1 MEEMKRK
8 IIDVVEQYV
17 EVDED
22 VPVDVV
28 KDDVE
33 FGTVYNIRGA
43 GFESESGIRAGER
56 SVHDWRAVCVRRRDV
71 GRVAKGN
78 GRRGKGGSLMCLSTC
93 KREEEKSHATT
104 RVTKRTHKTFVF

>member
-22 VPVDVV
+22 VPVDVKV

-33 FGTVYNIRGA
+33 FGTVYGIDE
-43 GFESESGIRAGER
+43 GFESESGIRRRER

-71 GRVAKGN
+71 EELQKETEG
-78 GRRGKGGSLMCLSTC
+78 
-93 KREEEKSHATT
+93 EEKEEA
-104 RVTKRTHKTFVF
+104 